1 MHISNGSGKTLF
13 IKLIWE
19 NVNNKSIEI
28 KGITVLTVL
37 SAIFCRF
44 KTFKI
49 KSWGEIVS
57 FHNKAAGKQKSP
69 SDHQSG
75 CWPRGRKGLIL
86 LSEGICS
93 TLVTV
98 ARTGCHAAMR
108 GCRLPQPPELAGTIQ
123 LSLVLWNN

>member
-57 FHNKAAGKQKSP
+57 FHNKQLENKKAHHTTSQDAG
-69 SDHQSG
+69 HVE
-75 CWPRGRKGLIL
+75 GRASSFCLKG
-86 LSEGICS
+86 S
-93 TLVTV
+93 V
-98 ARTGCHAAMR
+98 
-108 GCRLPQPPELAGTIQ
+108 PP
-123 LSLVLWNN
+123 